1 MHKNTLCCD
10 GVNRRD
16 FLKVGALAGI
26 GMTLS
31 RYLSLAEAGE
41 IVPVAKGKA
50 AIFVRLAGGPS
61 HLDTFDM
68 KPAAPSEYRGEFKPI
83 NTNVPGIQICEH
95 LPKLAQVA
103 DKYTILRGVS
113 HTIAAHELGSKY
125 MNTGNRPLPSLEFPT
140 YGAVVA
146 KELGSAPDMPAF
158 VAIPSFG
165 ADSAGYLGVEYGP
178 LETNAVPQAGKPVQ
192 IRGLQLKG
200 VTLEEID
207 RRQNLLKR
215 YDTAFGSLSEED
227 RLLAGMDKF
236 EQKAYAMMRSSK
248 ARQAFDMSKESQ
260 TINAMFTPDG
270 FSQSCLLATRLV
282 EAGVKFITIQLG
294 GWDTHADN
302 FDSLKNKVLPN
313 FDAGLAGLFRA
324 LESKGLLASTA
335 VFVTGEFGRTPKVNQ
350 RAGRDH
356 YPRSMFCLM
365 GGGGIK
371 GGQVVGESDAKA
383 EQPKDKP
390 ITPDDV
396 AATFYTAM
404 GINPT
409 KEYKTPGGRPVMI
422 VRYGNVIKD
431 LLA

>member
-16 FLKVGALAGI
+16 FLRVGALAGI

-41 IVPVAKGKA
+41 IAPVAKGKA

-68 KPAAPSEYRGEFKPI
+68 KPDAPSEYRGEFKPI

-113 HTIAAHELGSKY
+113 HTIAAHDLGSKY

-146 KELGSAPDMPAF
+146 KELGGLPDMPAF

-178 LETNAVPQAGKPVQ
+178 LETNAVPQPGRPVQ
-192 IRGLQLKG
+192 IRGLQLNG

-227 RLLAGMDKF
+227 RLLAGMNKF
-236 EQKAYAMMRSSK
+236 EQKAYAMMRSGK

-260 TINAMFTPDG
+260 TISAMFTPDG

-282 EAGVKFITIQLG
+282 ESGVKFITIQLG

-313 FDAGLAGLFRA
+313 FDSGLAGLFRA
-324 LESKGLLASTA
+324 LEAKGLLASTA

-356 YPRSMFCLM
+356 YPRAMFCLM

-404 GINPT
+404 GIDPT
-409 KEYKTPGGRPVMI
+409 KEYRTPGGRPVMI
-422 VRYGNVIKD
+422 VRYGNVVKE